1 MAEILS
7 LPKNFSSLG
16 TLRYLLC
23 MCNYCSEHTNYLNG
37 IWYVQ
42 LLCRLPIAQTAGK
55 FVEKYLT
62 QVRSIRDLAS
72 PALSLEA
79 SLV

>member
-7 LPKNFSSLG
+7 LPKSFFSLG
-16 TLRYLLC
+16 ALRDLLC
-23 MCNYCSEHTNYLNG
+23 MCNYCSEHTKYLNG

-42 LLCRLPIAQTAGK
+42 FLHTQPIAQTVGE

-62 QVRSIRDLAS
+62 QVRSIQDLGS

-79 SLV
+79 FPA

>member
-7 LPKNFSSLG
+7 LPKGFSSLG
-16 TLRYLLC
+16 ALRYLLC
-23 MCNYCSEHTNYLNG
+23 MYNYCSEHTKYLNG

-42 LLCRLPIAQTAGK
+42 LLYTLLIAQTVGD

-62 QVRSIRDLAS
+62 QVRSIQDLDS
-72 PALSLEA
+72 PALSLEV
-79 SLV
+79 SPT